1 MNAIYYVV
9 KIQKKKLCVNGGA
22 APSLLL
28 VNIMLAAACREN
40 AKNIPMF
47 CDRRISSDN
56 SVPTFHF
63 FVTFQSNTTDHP
75 PFVSGQN
82 GVSGADTPVVL
93 GVNMD

>member
-1 MNAIYYVV
+1 MNGIFYVV
-9 KIQKKKLCVNGGA
+9 KIRKKKLCVNAGA

-40 AKNIPMF
+40 AKNRPKI
-47 CDRRISSDN
+47 CERRISSDN
-56 SVPTFHF
+56 SVLIFHF
-63 FVTFQSNTTDHP
+63 FVTFQSNTDHP

-82 GVSGADTPVVL
+82 GVSRADTPVVL